1 MLFFNTCVTILLFNT
16 CVNPVQDPTAV
27 ARHAR
32 KLAGFTHV
40 QFQGAPY
47 VLCLGCN
54 EIMKSTSTSSHLQ
67 RTACGRMLHEKATM
81 ELSLG
86 GPLHGPPP
94 SPPLNEYTDV
104 TEDNMV
110 VDPRSDEEDIT
121 CDGNGAPAV
130 EDEVI
135 INEENWQE
143 QFEQWMGSW
152 EDYMHGEDGYGT
164 DDSDAEEEIPGDG
177 NDGTNDDGDGTSGG
191 KDGRDVH
198 FYQDHLLD
206 PLFPGCPSRT
216 IDTIFF
222 MLHHKRETRMERS
235 ALDKQLHFMST
246 HLLPEGNYLPP
257 SLHMCKRVLGVEQ
270 WHDKQRHVC
279 DADDCPGYVFPKIHK
294 KDWEQ
299 HAEDKCKC
307 CSRPRF
313 QRVTRGQK
321 TPLKLN
327 VSWFIDLGLEEAIRS
342 FFDDESFVQ
351 QRAKHRHVA
360 PGSYWGSSEHVRMAN
375 WLHDNWGADY
385 STDCKEHSPY
395 DLLLDWLEPYNS
407 AAYSVGVVAL
417 R

>member
-1 MLFFNTCVTILLFNT
+1 
-16 CVNPVQDPTAV
+16 
-27 ARHAR
+27 
-32 KLAGFTHV
+32 
-40 QFQGAPY
+40 
-47 VLCLGCN
+47 
-54 EIMKSTSTSSHLQ
+54 
-67 RTACGRMLHEKATM
+67 MLHEKATM

-86 GPLHGPPP
+86 EPLHGPPP
-94 SPPLNEYTDV
+94 GPPLNEYTDV

-110 VDPRSDEEDIT
+110 VDPRSDEEDIA

-235 ALDKQLHFMST
+235 ALINNCTSCQPTCFLKGTTCHPRCTCVNVCWVWSNGMT
-246 HLLPEGNYLPP
+246 NNA
-257 SLHMCKRVLGVEQ
+257 MCAMRMIVLGTSS
-270 WHDKQRHVC
+270 
-279 DADDCPGYVFPKIHK
+279 PKFTKRIGSNMRK
-294 KDWEQ
+294 ISVN
-299 HAEDKCKC
+299 AAA
-307 CSRPRF
+307 
-313 QRVTRGQK
+313 
-321 TPLKLN
+321 
-327 VSWFIDLGLEEAIRS
+327 DLGSNE
-342 FFDDESFVQ
+342 
-351 QRAKHRHVA
+351 
-360 PGSYWGSSEHVRMAN
+360 
-375 WLHDNWGADY
+375 
-385 STDCKEHSPY
+385 
-395 DLLLDWLEPYNS
+395 
-407 AAYSVGVVAL
+407 
-417 R
+417 

>member
-1 MLFFNTCVTILLFNT
+1 
-16 CVNPVQDPTAV
+16 
-27 ARHAR
+27 
-32 KLAGFTHV
+32 
-40 QFQGAPY
+40 
-47 VLCLGCN
+47 
-54 EIMKSTSTSSHLQ
+54 MKSTSTSSHLQ
-67 RTACGRMLHEKATM
+67 RTACGRSLHEQAAR

-86 GPLHGPPP
+86 GPPSVPPP
-94 SPPLNEYTDV
+94 NPPLTEPNALTGYADV

-110 VDPRSDEEDIT
+110 VDPTSDEEDIT
-121 CDGNGAPAV
+121 FDGNGATAV

-164 DDSDAEEEIPGDG
+164 EESDAEEDLLGDYDDDFDG
-177 NDGTNDDGDGTSGG
+177 NDDDTMAGDTYGG
-191 KDGRDVH
+191 KEARDVQ
-198 FYQDHLLD
+198 FYKDHLLD

-246 HLLPEGNYLPP
+246 HLLPEGNNLPP

-270 WHDKQRHVC
+270 WHEKQRHVC
-279 DADDCPGYVFPKIHK
+279 DADDCAGYVFPQIHK

-299 HAEDKCKC
+299 HAEDVCKC

-313 QRVTRGQK
+313 QRVTRGRK

-342 FFDDESFVQ
+342 FFDDERFVE

-375 WLHDNWGADY
+375 WLRDNWGADY
-385 STDCKEHSPY
+385 SIDCKEHSPY